1 MKWVVQEIEFLG
13 HTSRRQVFSARQ
25 PFHVI
30 ADCLSITREHSR
42 FLTEVGMDVTFLL
55 DHIFHADI
63 ITAIQRHATAVT
75 GDMEAGLR
83 ADGFGVVGRGDR
95 AFLESR
101 PAYSQIPR
109 IVSKSVYQFYACL
122 ADFGDEMGLIM
133 SIKVRVRV
141 RCVCRVGGRG
151 LFHATPP
158 GIAHAR
164 ILPCH
169 ATSHPPNTPSCT
181 ARL

>member
-25 PFHVI
+25 PFHII
-30 ADCLSITREHSR
+30 ADCLSLMREHSR

-63 ITAIQRHATAVT
+63 LAAIQRYATTVT
-75 GDMEAGLR
+75 GEMEAALQ
-83 ADGFGVVGRGDR
+83 ADGFAVVGRADR

-101 PAYSQIPR
+101 SAYAQIPR

-122 ADFGDEMGLIM
+122 TDFGDEMGLVM
-133 SIKVRVRV
+133 SIKV
-141 RCVCRVGGRG
+141 GA
-151 LFHATPP
+151 LE
-158 GIAHAR
+158 
-164 ILPCH
+164 
-169 ATSHPPNTPSCT
+169 
-181 ARL
+181 